1 MKGPRE
7 DQARPGKAQGS
18 SGRGLKK
25 ENITSLAQSRM
36 YWNVQENTLSF
47 TLPLLCMPAFN
58 YWFMSPGFTKH
69 GWKCISIRAMKIQ
82 ISRMIWSTQT
92 PV

>member
-25 ENITSLAQSRM
+25 ENITALAQSRM
-36 YWNVQENTLSF
+36 Y
-47 TLPLLCMPAFN
+47 
-58 YWFMSPGFTKH
+58 
-69 GWKCISIRAMKIQ
+69 
-82 ISRMIWSTQT
+82 
-92 PV
+92 